1 MARLRGEERIGP
13 WMFSPEFVG
22 SAEFAVAAVSIL
34 ALVGLSG
41 PLLAICYTH
50 FSAGNVELGCSYAL
64 LGIAVTGVSG
74 WKFAS
79 SVRRGRARFAGS
91 GRAGTI
97 TE

>member
-1 MARLRGEERIGP
+1 
-13 WMFSPEFVG
+13 MFSPEFLG
-22 SAEFAVAAVSIL
+22 SAEFAVAAVSVL
-34 ALVGLSG
+34 ALVGLAG

-50 FSAGNVELGCSYAL
+50 FSAGNLEIGCSYAL

-79 SVRRGRARFAGS
+79 SIRRGRARFARS
-91 GRAGTI
+91 GRGGTV